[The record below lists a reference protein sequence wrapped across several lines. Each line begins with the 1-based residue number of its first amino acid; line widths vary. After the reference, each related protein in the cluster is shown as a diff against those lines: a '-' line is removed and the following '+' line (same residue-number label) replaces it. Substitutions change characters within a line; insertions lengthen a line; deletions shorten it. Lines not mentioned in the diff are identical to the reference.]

1 MIRYLIFQEE
11 NMKKGALSV
20 VLGLVLL
27 ASVIVGCGQQ
37 SKPSAGGNSK
47 LTGKTIGVIVP
58 GSGVY
63 YNFQKAGIKWVVESS
78 GNIYTERSSDDNTI
92 KEIQNVEDLISAG
105 VDAIIIMTTNEE
117 TGQKGA
123 QLANAANIPYFLLDS
138 SIADGPGKAQGR
150 VDVDMVG
157 VGRVLGEGVVKN
169 NLGPDGGYLIVG
181 GMPGQP
187 GTQKYIDGFQAALA
201 ANPKYHILSEIHYG
215 DWDRKKGEDVMRNY
229 LVMHK
234 KIDLVYAMNEEMAYG
249 AAVAIA
255 EAGRNEITLVG
266 VNGSDVGKEMLK
278 AGTLKATVGWSPSE
292 NGILAAIKALDYL
305 AGTPQTEYSEPPIK
319 MYTLENLNE
328 YSEWDAA
335 IQTQRYE
342 QTLKEKG
349 YWN

>member
-1 MIRYLIFQEE
+1 
-11 NMKKGALSV
+11 MKKCILSV
-20 VLGLVLL
+20 VFGLVILT
-27 ASVIVGCGQQ
+27 SVIAGGKQQ
-37 SKPSAGGNSK
+37 SKPSAGNSK
-47 LTGKTIGVIVP
+47 VTGKTIGVIVP
-58 GSGVY
+58 GAGVY
-63 YNFQKAGIKWVVESS
+63 YNFQKAGIKWVVETS

-123 QLANAANIPYFLLDS
+123 QLANAAKIPYFLLDS
-138 SIADGPGKAQGR
+138 SIADGPGRAQGR

-201 ANPKYHILSEIHYG
+201 ANKKYHILSEIQYG

-255 EAGRNEITLVG
+255 EASRKEITLVS

-278 AGTLKATVGWSPSE
+278 AGTLKATVGWTPSE
-292 NGILAAIKALDYL
+292 NGILAAMKALDYF
-305 AGTPQTEYSEPPIK
+305 AGTPQPEYTEPPIK
-319 MYTLENLNE
+319 MFTLENINE
-328 YSEWDAA
+328 YCDWDAA
-335 IQTQRYE
+335 VQIKRYE
-342 QTLKEKG
+342 ATLKEKG